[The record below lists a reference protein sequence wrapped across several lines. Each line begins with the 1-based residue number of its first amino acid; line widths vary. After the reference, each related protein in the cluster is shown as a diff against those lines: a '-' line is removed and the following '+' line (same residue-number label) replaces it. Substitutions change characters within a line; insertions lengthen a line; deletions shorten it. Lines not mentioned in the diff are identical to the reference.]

1 MTRKAGSK
9 GKEVE
14 LKRGVRKCLAQQRS
28 SLSEAC
34 ASAEFHEAK
43 REAGD
48 ARLANSGQLAESC
61 KDELVG
67 AKCLAGWRDEVIDLM
82 LVTPWYYYFTTGSDC
97 AGDVAYVWMSFSL
110 LLLEALPSLPARRT
124 VCV

>member
-1 MTRKAGSK
+1 MQQSLPVFCYVLCQEFVTKQAGTK

-61 KDELVG
+61 KDELVCYN
-67 AKCLAGWRDEVIDLM
+67 CLLKRRDVCFVSFKPGMFRWLEMLPRKELFRTSFMPFAG
-82 LVTPWYYYFTTGSDC
+82 
-97 AGDVAYVWMSFSL
+97 
-110 LLLEALPSLPARRT
+110 
-124 VCV
+124 